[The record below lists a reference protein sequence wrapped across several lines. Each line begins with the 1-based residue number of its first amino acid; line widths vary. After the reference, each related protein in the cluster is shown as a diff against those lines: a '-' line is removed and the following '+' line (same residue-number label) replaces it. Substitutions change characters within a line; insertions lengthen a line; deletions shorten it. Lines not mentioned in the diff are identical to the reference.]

1 MFLVKKISVV
11 IVVLICF
18 LACSQESFIKL
29 QKKAQEQ
36 ENDGSKRP
44 SYVDS
49 DYEVFSE
56 TIFLQNMVYQPIEER
71 NAFFQLTKD
80 GDDSFNPETSV
91 ILLNEPSDNNEKNP
105 PLYQND
111 PNNNANNEKNPPLYQ
126 NDPNNNANNEKNPPL
141 YQNDPNNNA
150 NNEKSPF
157 LYKPKRKAKNP
168 KLIEY
173 SQQDFYPLKNGDIM
187 MSKEGDQWLI
197 EIKSKALKR
206 FLKDQNDKD
215 RQIQTFTFNDTKTQI
230 AQFKGKISSYVYT
243 TNDSDLSLRPF
254 YESFLLEKKSDDLY
268 MVDKALDA
276 IEVSK
281 CQMVLKKHSTDKLD
295 SQHKAISID
304 LDFKKERFKSDTE
317 LFLECQS

>member
-1 MFLVKKISVV
+1 MFLVKKIGVV
-11 IVVLICF
+11 AVVLMCF
-18 LACSQESFIKL
+18 LACSQERFIQL

-71 NAFFQLTKD
+71 DSFAQLTKD
-80 GDDSFNPETSV
+80 ENDSFNPETSV
-91 ILLNEPSDNNEKNP
+91 ILLNEPSDNDTKNP
-105 PLYQND
+105 PLNQNES
-111 PNNNANNEKNPPLYQ
+111 NNNTANDDTKN
-126 NDPNNNANNEKNPPL
+126 
-141 YQNDPNNNA
+141 
-150 NNEKSPF
+150 PF
-157 LYKPKRKAKNP
+157 LYKPKRKTKNP

-173 SQQDFYPLKNGDIM
+173 SQQNFYPLKNGDIV

-243 TNDSDLSLRPF
+243 TNNSDLSLRPF

-268 MVDKALDA
+268 TIGAIGDKALDA
-276 IEVSK
+276 IEISK

>member
-1 MFLVKKISVV
+1 MFLVKKIGVV
-11 IVVLICF
+11 IMILVCF
-18 LACSQESFIKL
+18 LACSQESFIKM

-80 GDDSFNPETSV
+80 EDNSFNPENSV

-105 PLYQND
+105 LSYPND
-111 PNNNANNEKNPPLYQ
+111 PNNNEDNANNEKN
-126 NDPNNNANNEKNPPL
+126 
-141 YQNDPNNNA
+141 
-150 NNEKSPF
+150 PF
-157 LYKPKRKAKNP
+157 LYKPKRKTKNP

-173 SQQDFYPLKNGDIM
+173 SQQDFYPLKNGDII

-197 EIKSKALKR
+197 EIQSKALKR

-243 TNDSDLSLRPF
+243 TNNSDLSLRPF
-254 YESFLLEKKSDDLY
+254 YESFLLEKKSDNVY
-268 MVDKALDA
+268 TIENKALDTME
-276 IEVSK
+276 ISK

-317 LFLECQS
+317 LFLECLKES

>member
-11 IVVLICF
+11 IMILICF
-18 LACSQESFIKL
+18 LACSQERFIKL

-36 ENDGSKRP
+36 ENDGSQRP

-56 TIFLQNMVYQPIEER
+56 TIFLQNMVYQPAEER
-71 NAFFQLTKD
+71 DSFAQLTKNE
-80 GDDSFNPETSV
+80 DDSFNPETSV
-91 ILLNEPSDNNEKNP
+91 ILLNEPSGNDTKNP
-105 PLYQND
+105 PLYQNESNTNTT
-111 PNNNANNEKNPPLYQ
+111 NNDAKN
-126 NDPNNNANNEKNPPL
+126 
-141 YQNDPNNNA
+141 
-150 NNEKSPF
+150 PF
-157 LYKPKRKAKNP
+157 LYKPKRKTKDP

-173 SQQDFYPLKNGDIM
+173 SQQNFYPLKDGDIM

-243 TNDSDLSLRPF
+243 TNNSDLSLRPF
-254 YESFLLEKKSDDLY
+254 YESFLLEKKSDDFY
-268 MVDKALDA
+268 TIGDKALDS
-276 IEVSK
+276 IEISK

-304 LDFKKERFKSDTE
+304 LDFKKERFKSDIE

>member
-1 MFLVKKISVV
+1 MFLVKKIGVV
-11 IVVLICF
+11 VVVLIGF
-18 LACSQESFIKL
+18 LACSQERFIQL

-49 DYEVFSE
+49 DHEVFSE
-56 TIFLQNMVYQPIEER
+56 TIFLQNMVHQPINER
-71 NAFFQLTKD
+71 NAFAQLTKD

-91 ILLNEPSDNNEKNP
+91 ILLNEPSDSDTKNP
-105 PLYQND
+105 PLNQNES
-111 PNNNANNEKNPPLYQ
+111 NNNTANNDTKN
-126 NDPNNNANNEKNPPL
+126 
-141 YQNDPNNNA
+141 
-150 NNEKSPF
+150 PF
-157 LYKPKRKAKNP
+157 LYKPKRKTKDP
-168 KLIEY
+168 KIIEY
-173 SQQDFYPLKNGDIM
+173 SQQNFYPLKDGDIV

-197 EIKSKALKR
+197 QIKSKALKR

-243 TNDSDLSLRPF
+243 TNNSDLSLRPF
-254 YESFLLEKKSDDLY
+254 YESFLLEKKSDDFY
-268 MVDKALDA
+268 TIGAIGDKALDA
-276 IEVSK
+276 IEIHK

-304 LDFKKERFKSDTE
+304 LDFKKEHFKSDTE

>member
-1 MFLVKKISVV
+1 MFLVKKIGVV
-11 IVVLICF
+11 IMVLICF
-18 LACSQESFIKL
+18 LACSQERFIKL

-36 ENDGSKRP
+36 ENDGSQRP

-80 GDDSFNPETSV
+80 GNDSFNPETSV

-105 PLYQND
+105 PLYPNES
-111 PNNNANNEKNPPLYQ
+111 NNNTANDDTKN
-126 NDPNNNANNEKNPPL
+126 
-141 YQNDPNNNA
+141 
-150 NNEKSPF
+150 PF

-173 SQQDFYPLKNGDIM
+173 SQQDFYPLKNGDIV

-276 IEVSK
+276 IEISK

>member
-1 MFLVKKISVV
+1 MFLVKKIGVV
-11 IVVLICF
+11 VVVLICF
-18 LACSQESFIKL
+18 LACSQERFIQL

-36 ENDGSKRP
+36 ENDGSQRP

-80 GDDSFNPETSV
+80 EYDSFNPETSV
-91 ILLNEPSDNNEKNP
+91 ILLNEPSDNDTKNP
-105 PLYQND
+105 PLYQNES
-111 PNNNANNEKNPPLYQ
+111 NTNTANNDTKN
-126 NDPNNNANNEKNPPL
+126 
-141 YQNDPNNNA
+141 
-150 NNEKSPF
+150 PF
-157 LYKPKRKAKNP
+157 LYKPKRKTKDP

-173 SQQDFYPLKNGDIM
+173 SQQNFYPLKDGDIM

-243 TNDSDLSLRPF
+243 TNNSDLSLRPF
-254 YESFLLEKKSDDLY
+254 YESFLLEKKSDDFY
-268 MVDKALDA
+268 TIGAIGDKALDA
-276 IEVSK
+276 IEISK

>member
-1 MFLVKKISVV
+1 MFLVKKIGVV
-11 IVVLICF
+11 VVVLIGF
-18 LACSQESFIKL
+18 LACSQERFIQL

-80 GDDSFNPETSV
+80 EYDSFNPETSV

-111 PNNNANNEKNPPLYQ
+111 PNNNANNEK
-126 NDPNNNANNEKNPPL
+126 
-141 YQNDPNNNA
+141 
-150 NNEKSPF
+150 SPF
-157 LYKPKRKAKNP
+157 LYKPKRKTKNP

-173 SQQDFYPLKNGDIM
+173 SQQDFYPLKNGDII

-197 EIKSKALKR
+197 EIQSKALKR

-254 YESFLLEKKSDDLY
+254 YESFLLEKKSDNVY
-268 MVDKALDA
+268 TIENKALDTME
-276 IEVSK
+276 ISK

>member
-1 MFLVKKISVV
+1 MFLVKKIGVV
-11 IVVLICF
+11 VVVLIGF
-18 LACSQESFIKL
+18 LACSQERFIQL

-56 TIFLQNMVYQPIEER
+56 TIFLQNMVYQPIKER
-71 NAFFQLTKD
+71 DAFVQPTKD
-80 GDDSFNPETSV
+80 EDDSFNPETSV
-91 ILLNEPSDNNEKNP
+91 ILLDEPSDNDAKNP
-105 PLYQND
+105 PLNQNES
-111 PNNNANNEKNPPLYQ
+111 NNNTANNDAKN
-126 NDPNNNANNEKNPPL
+126 
-141 YQNDPNNNA
+141 
-150 NNEKSPF
+150 PF
-157 LYKPKRKAKNP
+157 LYKPKRKTKDP

-173 SQQDFYPLKNGDIM
+173 SQQNFYPLKNGDIM

-243 TNDSDLSLRPF
+243 TNNSNLSLRPF

-268 MVDKALDA
+268 TIGDKALDA
-276 IEVSK
+276 IEIQK

-317 LFLECQS
+317 LFLECQN

>member
-1 MFLVKKISVV
+1 MFLVKKIGVV
-11 IVVLICF
+11 IMILICF
-18 LACSQESFIKL
+18 LACSQESFIKM

-56 TIFLQNMVYQPIEER
+56 TIFLQNMVYQPTEKR
-71 NAFFQLTKD
+71 SAFFQLTNDEDNDPK
-80 GDDSFNPETSV
+80 ETPL

-105 PLYQND
+105 PLYPND
-111 PNNNANNEKNPPLYQ
+111 PHNNDDNANNSQKN
-126 NDPNNNANNEKNPPL
+126 
-141 YQNDPNNNA
+141 
-150 NNEKSPF
+150 PF

-173 SQQDFYPLKNGDIM
+173 SQQDFYPLKNGDIV
-187 MSKEGDQWLI
+187 MSKEGDQWSV

-268 MVDKALDA
+268 TIGAIGDKALDA

-317 LFLECQS
+317 LFLECLKES

>member
-1 MFLVKKISVV
+1 MFLVKKIGVV
-11 IVVLICF
+11 VVVLIGF
-18 LACSQESFIKL
+18 LACSQERFIQL

-56 TIFLQNMVYQPIEER
+56 TIFLQNMVHQPIKER
-71 NAFFQLTKD
+71 DAFAQLTKD
-80 GDDSFNPETSV
+80 EDDSFSPETSV
-91 ILLNEPSDNNEKNP
+91 ILLNEPSDNDTKNP
-105 PLYQND
+105 PLNQSES
-111 PNNNANNEKNPPLYQ
+111 NNNTASNDTKN
-126 NDPNNNANNEKNPPL
+126 
-141 YQNDPNNNA
+141 
-150 NNEKSPF
+150 PF
-157 LYKPKRKAKNP
+157 LYKPKRKTKDP

-173 SQQDFYPLKNGDIM
+173 SQQNFYPLKDGDII

-197 EIKSKALKR
+197 EIKSKSLKR
-206 FLKDQNDKD
+206 FLKDQNNKD

-243 TNDSDLSLRPF
+243 TNNSNLSLRPF
-254 YESFLLEKKSDDLY
+254 YESFLLEKKSDDFY
-268 MVDKALDA
+268 TIGDKTLDA
-276 IEVSK
+276 IEIQK
-281 CQMVLKKHSTDKLD
+281 CQMVLKKHSADKLD

>member
-1 MFLVKKISVV
+1 MI
-11 IVVLICF
+11 LICF
-18 LACSQESFIKL
+18 LACSQERFIKL

-71 NAFFQLTKD
+71 DSFAQLTKD
-80 GDDSFNPETSV
+80 EDNSFNPETSV
-91 ILLNEPSDNNEKNP
+91 ILLNEPSDNDTKN
-105 PLYQND
+105 
-111 PNNNANNEKNPPLYQ
+111 
-126 NDPNNNANNEKNPPL
+126 
-141 YQNDPNNNA
+141 
-150 NNEKSPF
+150 PF
-157 LYKPKRKAKNP
+157 LYKPKRKTKNP

-173 SQQDFYPLKNGDIM
+173 SQQNFYPLKDGDIV

-243 TNDSDLSLRPF
+243 TNNSDLSLRPF
-254 YESFLLEKKSDDLY
+254 YESFLLEKKSDDFY
-268 MVDKALDA
+268 TIGADKALDA
-276 IEVSK
+276 IEIQK

>member
-1 MFLVKKISVV
+1 MFLVKKIGVV
-11 IVVLICF
+11 ILVLICF

-56 TIFLQNMVYQPIEER
+56 TIFLQNMVHQPIKER
-71 NAFFQLTKD
+71 DAFAQLTKD
-80 GDDSFNPETSV
+80 EDNSFNPETSV
-91 ILLNEPSDNNEKNP
+91 VLLNEPSDNDTKNP
-105 PLYQND
+105 PLYQNES
-111 PNNNANNEKNPPLYQ
+111 NTNTANNDTKN
-126 NDPNNNANNEKNPPL
+126 
-141 YQNDPNNNA
+141 
-150 NNEKSPF
+150 PF
-157 LYKPKRKAKNP
+157 LYKPKRKTKNP

-173 SQQDFYPLKNGDIM
+173 SQQNFYPLKNGDIV

-243 TNDSDLSLRPF
+243 TNNSDLSLRPF
-254 YESFLLEKKSDDLY
+254 YESFLLEKKSDDFY
-268 MVDKALDA
+268 TIGAIGDKALDT
-276 IEVSK
+276 IEIQK
-281 CQMVLKKHSTDKLD
+281 CQVVLKKHSTDKLD

>member
-1 MFLVKKISVV
+1 M
-11 IVVLICF
+11 
-18 LACSQESFIKL
+18 

-56 TIFLQNMVYQPIEER
+56 TIFLQNMVHQPIKER
-71 NAFFQLTKD
+71 DAFAQLTKD
-80 GDDSFNPETSV
+80 EDDSFNPETSV
-91 ILLNEPSDNNEKNP
+91 ILLNEPSDNDTKNP
-105 PLYQND
+105 PLNQNES
-111 PNNNANNEKNPPLYQ
+111 NNNTANNDTKN
-126 NDPNNNANNEKNPPL
+126 
-141 YQNDPNNNA
+141 
-150 NNEKSPF
+150 PF
-157 LYKPKRKAKNP
+157 LYKPKRKTKDP

-173 SQQDFYPLKNGDIM
+173 FQQNFYPLKDGDIVM
-187 MSKEGDQWLI
+187 NKEGDQWLI

-254 YESFLLEKKSDDLY
+254 YESFLLEKKSDNVY
-268 MVDKALDA
+268 TIENKALDTM
-276 IEVSK
+276 EVSK

>member
-1 MFLVKKISVV
+1 MFLVKKIGVV
-11 IVVLICF
+11 VVVLIGF
-18 LACSQESFIKL
+18 LACSQERFIQL
-29 QKKAQEQ
+29 QKKVQEQ

-56 TIFLQNMVYQPIEER
+56 TIFLQNMVHQPIKER
-71 NAFFQLTKD
+71 DAFAQLTKD
-80 GDDSFNPETSV
+80 EDDSFNPETSV
-91 ILLNEPSDNNEKNP
+91 ILLDEPSDNDTKNP
-105 PLYQND
+105 PLNQNES
-111 PNNNANNEKNPPLYQ
+111 NNNTANNDTKN
-126 NDPNNNANNEKNPPL
+126 
-141 YQNDPNNNA
+141 
-150 NNEKSPF
+150 PF
-157 LYKPKRKAKNP
+157 LYKPKRKTKDP

-173 SQQDFYPLKNGDIM
+173 SQQNFYPLKDGDIM

-243 TNDSDLSLRPF
+243 TNNSNLSLRPF
-254 YESFLLEKKSDDLY
+254 YESFLLEKKSDDFY
-268 MVDKALDA
+268 MIGAIGDKALDA
-276 IEVSK
+276 IEIQK

>member
-1 MFLVKKISVV
+1 M
-11 IVVLICF
+11 
-18 LACSQESFIKL
+18 

-56 TIFLQNMVYQPIEER
+56 TIFLKNMVYQPTEER
-71 NAFFQLTKD
+71 DSFAQLTKD
-80 GDDSFNPETSV
+80 GNDSFNPETSV

-105 PLYQND
+105 PLYPND
-111 PNNNANNEKNPPLYQ
+111 PHNNTANN
-126 NDPNNNANNEKNPPL
+126 DT
-141 YQNDPNNNA
+141 
-150 NNEKSPF
+150 KSPF
-157 LYKPKRKAKNP
+157 LYKPKRKTKNP

-173 SQQDFYPLKNGDIM
+173 SQQNFYPLKNGDIM

-254 YESFLLEKKSDDLY
+254 YESFLLEKKSGDLY
-268 MVDKALDA
+268 TIGDKALDA
-276 IEVSK
+276 IKISK

>member
-1 MFLVKKISVV
+1 MFLVKKIGVV
-11 IVVLICF
+11 VVVLMCF
-18 LACSQESFIKL
+18 LACSQERFIKL

-56 TIFLQNMVYQPIEER
+56 TIFLQNMVYQPTEER
-71 NAFFQLTKD
+71 DSFAQLTKD
-80 GDDSFNPETSV
+80 ENDSFNPETSV

-111 PNNNANNEKNPPLYQ
+111 PNNNANNEK
-126 NDPNNNANNEKNPPL
+126 
-141 YQNDPNNNA
+141 
-150 NNEKSPF
+150 SPF
-157 LYKPKRKAKNP
+157 LYKPKRKTKNP

-173 SQQDFYPLKNGDIM
+173 SQQNFYPLKNGDIV
-187 MSKEGDQWLI
+187 MSKEGDQWLV

-268 MVDKALDA
+268 TIGDKALDT

>member
-1 MFLVKKISVV
+1 MFLVKKIGVV
-11 IVVLICF
+11 VVVLIGF
-18 LACSQESFIKL
+18 LACSQERFIQL

-56 TIFLQNMVYQPIEER
+56 TIFLQNMVHQPIKER
-71 NAFFQLTKD
+71 DTFAQLTKD
-80 GDDSFNPETSV
+80 GDDSFSPETSV
-91 ILLNEPSDNNEKNP
+91 ILLNEPSDNDTKSP
-105 PLYQND
+105 PLNQNES
-111 PNNNANNEKNPPLYQ
+111 NNNTASNDTKN
-126 NDPNNNANNEKNPPL
+126 
-141 YQNDPNNNA
+141 
-150 NNEKSPF
+150 PF
-157 LYKPKRKAKNP
+157 LYKPKRKTKDP

-173 SQQDFYPLKNGDIM
+173 SQQNFYPLKDGDII
-187 MSKEGDQWLI
+187 MSKEGNQWLI
-197 EIKSKALKR
+197 EIKSKSLKR

-243 TNDSDLSLRPF
+243 TNNSNLSLRPF
-254 YESFLLEKKSDDLY
+254 YESFLLEKKSDDFY
-268 MVDKALDA
+268 MIGAIGDKALDA
-276 IEVSK
+276 IEIHK

>member
-1 MFLVKKISVV
+1 MFLVKKIGVV
-11 IVVLICF
+11 IVVLMCF
-18 LACSQESFIKL
+18 LACSQERFIQL

-56 TIFLQNMVYQPIEER
+56 TIFLQNMVYQPTEER
-71 NAFFQLTKD
+71 DSFAQLTKD

-91 ILLNEPSDNNEKNP
+91 ILLNEPSDSDTKNQPLNQNESNNSAASNDTKN
-105 PLYQND
+105 
-111 PNNNANNEKNPPLYQ
+111 
-126 NDPNNNANNEKNPPL
+126 
-141 YQNDPNNNA
+141 
-150 NNEKSPF
+150 PF
-157 LYKPKRKAKNP
+157 LYKPKRKTKDP

-173 SQQDFYPLKNGDIM
+173 SQQNFYPLKDGDIM

-243 TNDSDLSLRPF
+243 TNNSNLSLRPF

-268 MVDKALDA
+268 TIGAIGDKALDA
-276 IEVSK
+276 IEIQK

>member
-1 MFLVKKISVV
+1 MFLVKKIGVV
-11 IVVLICF
+11 VVVLIGF
-18 LACSQESFIKL
+18 LACSQERFIQL

-36 ENDGSKRP
+36 ENDGSQRP

-49 DYEVFSE
+49 DHEVFSE

-80 GDDSFNPETSV
+80 EYDSFNPETSV
-91 ILLNEPSDNNEKNP
+91 ILLNEPSDNDTKNP
-105 PLYQND
+105 PLYQNESH
-111 PNNNANNEKNPPLYQ
+111 NNNTANNDIKN
-126 NDPNNNANNEKNPPL
+126 
-141 YQNDPNNNA
+141 
-150 NNEKSPF
+150 PF
-157 LYKPKRKAKNP
+157 LYKKRKAKNP

-173 SQQDFYPLKNGDIM
+173 SQQNFYPLKDGDIV
-187 MSKEGDQWLI
+187 MSKEGDQWLV

-254 YESFLLEKKSDDLY
+254 YESFLLEKKSDNVY
-268 MVDKALDA
+268 TIGDKALDA
-276 IEVSK
+276 IEISK

>member
-1 MFLVKKISVV
+1 MFLVKKIGVV
-11 IVVLICF
+11 IAVLMCF
-18 LACSQESFIKL
+18 LACSQERFIQL

-56 TIFLQNMVYQPIEER
+56 TIFLKNMVHQPIKER
-71 NAFFQLTKD
+71 DAFAQPTKD

-91 ILLNEPSDNNEKNP
+91 ILLDEPSDNDTKNP
-105 PLYQND
+105 PLNQNES
-111 PNNNANNEKNPPLYQ
+111 NNNTASNDIKN
-126 NDPNNNANNEKNPPL
+126 
-141 YQNDPNNNA
+141 
-150 NNEKSPF
+150 PF
-157 LYKPKRKAKNP
+157 LYKPKRKTKNP

-173 SQQDFYPLKNGDIM
+173 SQQNFYPLKDGDIV

-197 EIKSKALKR
+197 EIKSKSLKR

-243 TNDSDLSLRPF
+243 TNNSDLSLRPF
-254 YESFLLEKKSDDLY
+254 YKSFLLEKKSDDFY
-268 MVDKALDA
+268 TIGDKALDA
-276 IEVSK
+276 IEIQK

>member
-1 MFLVKKISVV
+1 MI
-11 IVVLICF
+11 LICF
-18 LACSQESFIKL
+18 LACSQERFIKL
-29 QKKAQEQ
+29 QKKAKEQ

-71 NAFFQLTKD
+71 NALAQLTKD
-80 GDDSFNPETSV
+80 ENDSFNPETSV

-105 PLYQND
+105 L
-111 PNNNANNEKNPPLYQ
+111 
-126 NDPNNNANNEKNPPL
+126 L

-173 SQQDFYPLKNGDIM
+173 SQQDFYPLKDGDII
-187 MSKEGDQWLI
+187 MSKEGDQWLV

-276 IEVSK
+276 IEISK

>member
-11 IVVLICF
+11 IMILICF

-71 NAFFQLTKD
+71 NALAQLTKD
-80 GDDSFNPETSV
+80 EDNSFNPETSV

-105 PLYQND
+105 PLY
-111 PNNNANNEKNPPLYQ
+111 PNESNTNTANNDTKN
-126 NDPNNNANNEKNPPL
+126 
-141 YQNDPNNNA
+141 
-150 NNEKSPF
+150 PF
-157 LYKPKRKAKNP
+157 LYKPKRKTKNP

-173 SQQDFYPLKNGDIM
+173 SQQNFYPLKDGDIM
-187 MSKEGDQWLI
+187 MSKEGDQWLV

-276 IEVSK
+276 IEISK

>member
-1 MFLVKKISVV
+1 M
-11 IVVLICF
+11 
-18 LACSQESFIKL
+18 

-56 TIFLQNMVYQPIEER
+56 TIFLKNMVYQPTNET
-71 NAFFQLTKD
+71 NAFAQLTNDKD
-80 GDDSFNPETSV
+80 NDPKEIPL

-105 PLYQND
+105 PLYQNES
-111 PNNNANNEKNPPLYQ
+111 NTNTANNDTKN
-126 NDPNNNANNEKNPPL
+126 
-141 YQNDPNNNA
+141 
-150 NNEKSPF
+150 PF

-173 SQQDFYPLKNGDIM
+173 SQQNFYPLKDGDII
-187 MSKEGDQWLI
+187 MSKEGDQWLV

-243 TNDSDLSLRPF
+243 TNNSDLSLRPF
-254 YESFLLEKKSDDLY
+254 YESFLLEKKSDDFY
-268 MVDKALDA
+268 TIGAIGDKALDA
-276 IEVSK
+276 IEISK

>member
-11 IVVLICF
+11 IMILICF
-18 LACSQESFIKL
+18 LACSQERFIKL

-71 NAFFQLTKD
+71 NVFFQLTKD
-80 GDDSFNPETSV
+80 EDDSFNPETSV
-91 ILLNEPSDNNEKNP
+91 ILLNEPSDNDTKNP
-105 PLYQND
+105 PLYQNES
-111 PNNNANNEKNPPLYQ
+111 NTNTANNDTKN
-126 NDPNNNANNEKNPPL
+126 
-141 YQNDPNNNA
+141 
-150 NNEKSPF
+150 PF
-157 LYKPKRKAKNP
+157 LYKKRKAKNP

-173 SQQDFYPLKNGDIM
+173 SQQNFYPLKNGDIM

-206 FLKDQNDKD
+206 FLKNQNDKD

-243 TNDSDLSLRPF
+243 TNNSDLSLRPF
-254 YESFLLEKKSDDLY
+254 YKSFLLEKKSDNVY
-268 MVDKALDA
+268 MIVDKALDA

>member
-1 MFLVKKISVV
+1 MFLVKKIGVV
-11 IVVLICF
+11 VVVLMCF
-18 LACSQESFIKL
+18 LACSQERFIQL

-56 TIFLQNMVYQPIEER
+56 TIFLKNMVYQPAEER
-71 NAFFQLTKD
+71 DSFAQLTKD
-80 GDDSFNPETSV
+80 EDNSFNPETSV
-91 ILLNEPSDNNEKNP
+91 VLLNEPSGNDTKNP
-105 PLYQND
+105 PLNQNES
-111 PNNNANNEKNPPLYQ
+111 NNNTDNNDAKN
-126 NDPNNNANNEKNPPL
+126 
-141 YQNDPNNNA
+141 
-150 NNEKSPF
+150 PF
-157 LYKPKRKAKNP
+157 LYKPKRKTKDP

-173 SQQDFYPLKNGDIM
+173 SQQNFYPLKDGDIM

-254 YESFLLEKKSDDLY
+254 HESFLLEKKSDDFY
-268 MVDKALDA
+268 TVGAIGDKALDA
-276 IEVSK
+276 IEISK

-317 LFLECQS
+317 LFLECLKES

>member
-11 IVVLICF
+11 IMILICF
-18 LACSQESFIKL
+18 LACSQERFIKL

-36 ENDGSKRP
+36 ENDGSQRP

-56 TIFLQNMVYQPIEER
+56 TIFLQNMVYQPVEER

-80 GDDSFNPETSV
+80 GNDSFNPETSV
-91 ILLNEPSDNNEKNP
+91 ILLNESSDN
-105 PLYQND
+105 D
-111 PNNNANNEKNPPLYQ
+111 T
-126 NDPNNNANNEKNPPL
+126 KNPPL

-157 LYKPKRKAKNP
+157 LYKPKRKTKNP

-173 SQQDFYPLKNGDIM
+173 SQQDFYPLKNGDIV
-187 MSKEGDQWLI
+187 MSKEGDQWLV

-243 TNDSDLSLRPF
+243 TTNSGLSLRPF
-254 YESFLLEKKSDDLY
+254 YESFLLEKKRDDLY

-276 IEVSK
+276 IEISK
-281 CQMVLKKHSTDKLD
+281 CQMVLKKHSIDKLD

>member
-1 MFLVKKISVV
+1 MI
-11 IVVLICF
+11 LICF

-49 DYEVFSE
+49 DHEVFSE
-56 TIFLQNMVYQPIEER
+56 TIFLQNMVYQPIEEKDSF
-71 NAFFQLTKD
+71 AQLTKD
-80 GDDSFNPETSV
+80 ENDSFNPETSV

-111 PNNNANNEKNPPLYQ
+111 PNNNANNEKNP
-126 NDPNNNANNEKNPPL
+126 
-141 YQNDPNNNA
+141 
-150 NNEKSPF
+150 F
-157 LYKPKRKAKNP
+157 LYKPKRKTKNP

-173 SQQDFYPLKNGDIM
+173 SQQDFYPLKDGDIV

-276 IEVSK
+276 IEISK

-317 LFLECQS
+317 LFLECLKES

>member
-1 MFLVKKISVV
+1 MI
-11 IVVLICF
+11 LICF
-18 LACSQESFIKL
+18 LACSQERFIQL

-56 TIFLQNMVYQPIEER
+56 TIFLQNMVYQPTEER
-71 NAFFQLTKD
+71 DSFAQLTKD
-80 GDDSFNPETSV
+80 ENDSFNSETSV

-111 PNNNANNEKNPPLYQ
+111 PNNNANNEK
-126 NDPNNNANNEKNPPL
+126 
-141 YQNDPNNNA
+141 
-150 NNEKSPF
+150 SPF
-157 LYKPKRKAKNP
+157 LYKPKRKTKNP

-173 SQQDFYPLKNGDIM
+173 SQQNFYPLKNGDII
-187 MSKEGDQWLI
+187 MSKEGDQWLV

-206 FLKDQNDKD
+206 FLKAQNDKD

-268 MVDKALDA
+268 TIGDKALDA
-276 IEVSK
+276 IEISK

-317 LFLECQS
+317 LFLECLKES

>member
-1 MFLVKKISVV
+1 MFLVKKIGVV
-11 IVVLICF
+11 IVVLIGF
-18 LACSQESFIKL
+18 LACSQERFIQL

-56 TIFLQNMVYQPIEER
+56 TIFLQNMVYQPTEER
-71 NAFFQLTKD
+71 DSFAQLTKD

-91 ILLNEPSDNNEKNP
+91 ILLNEPSGNDTKNP
-105 PLYQND
+105 PLNQNES
-111 PNNNANNEKNPPLYQ
+111 NNNTANNDTKN
-126 NDPNNNANNEKNPPL
+126 
-141 YQNDPNNNA
+141 
-150 NNEKSPF
+150 PF
-157 LYKPKRKAKNP
+157 LYKPKRKTKDP

-173 SQQDFYPLKNGDIM
+173 SQQNFYPLKDGDIM

-243 TNDSDLSLRPF
+243 TNNSNLSLRPF

-268 MVDKALDA
+268 TMIGDKALDA
-276 IEVSK
+276 IEIHK

>member
-1 MFLVKKISVV
+1 MFLVKKIGMVV
-11 IVVLICF
+11 VVLIGF
-18 LACSQESFIKL
+18 LACSQERFIQL

-56 TIFLQNMVYQPIEER
+56 TIFLQNMVHQPIKER
-71 NAFFQLTKD
+71 DAFAQLTKD
-80 GDDSFNPETSV
+80 EDDSFNPETSV
-91 ILLNEPSDNNEKNP
+91 ILLNEPSDNDTKNP
-105 PLYQND
+105 PLNQNES
-111 PNNNANNEKNPPLYQ
+111 NNNTASNDTKN
-126 NDPNNNANNEKNPPL
+126 
-141 YQNDPNNNA
+141 
-150 NNEKSPF
+150 PF
-157 LYKPKRKAKNP
+157 LYKPKRKTKDP

-173 SQQDFYPLKNGDIM
+173 SQQNFYPLKDGDIM

-243 TNDSDLSLRPF
+243 TNNSDLSLRPF

-268 MVDKALDA
+268 MIGAIGDKALDA
-276 IEVSK
+276 IEIHK

>member
-1 MFLVKKISVV
+1 MFLVKKIGVV
-11 IVVLICF
+11 VVVLIGF
-18 LACSQESFIKL
+18 LACSQERFIQL

-56 TIFLQNMVYQPIEER
+56 TIFLQNMVHQPIKER
-71 NAFFQLTKD
+71 DAFAQLTKD

-91 ILLNEPSDNNEKNP
+91 ILLNEPSDNDAKNP
-105 PLYQND
+105 PLNQNES
-111 PNNNANNEKNPPLYQ
+111 NNNTANNDTKN
-126 NDPNNNANNEKNPPL
+126 
-141 YQNDPNNNA
+141 
-150 NNEKSPF
+150 PF
-157 LYKPKRKAKNP
+157 LYKPKRKTKDP

-173 SQQDFYPLKNGDIM
+173 SQQNFYPLKDGDIV

-215 RQIQTFTFNDTKTQI
+215 RQIQTFTFNNTKTQI

-243 TNDSDLSLRPF
+243 TNNSNLSLRPF
-254 YESFLLEKKSDDLY
+254 YESFLLEKKSDDFY
-268 MVDKALDA
+268 TIGAIGDKALDA
-276 IEVSK
+276 IEIQK
-281 CQMVLKKHSTDKLD
+281 CQMVLKKHSADKLD

>member
-1 MFLVKKISVV
+1 MFLVKKIGVV
-11 IVVLICF
+11 VVVLIGF
-18 LACSQESFIKL
+18 LACSQERFIQL

-56 TIFLQNMVYQPIEER
+56 TIFLQNMVHHPIKERDAFIQP
-71 NAFFQLTKD
+71 TKD

-91 ILLNEPSDNNEKNP
+91 ILLDEPSDNDTKNP
-105 PLYQND
+105 PLNQNES
-111 PNNNANNEKNPPLYQ
+111 NNNTANNDIKN
-126 NDPNNNANNEKNPPL
+126 
-141 YQNDPNNNA
+141 
-150 NNEKSPF
+150 PF
-157 LYKPKRKAKNP
+157 LYKPKRKTKDS

-173 SQQDFYPLKNGDIM
+173 SQQNFYPLKDGDII

-206 FLKDQNDKD
+206 FLKDQNNKD

-243 TNDSDLSLRPF
+243 TNNSNLSLRPF

-268 MVDKALDA
+268 MIGAIGDKALDV
-276 IEVSK
+276 IEIQK

>member
-1 MFLVKKISVV
+1 MFLVKKIGVV
-11 IVVLICF
+11 VVVLIGF
-18 LACSQESFIKL
+18 LACSQERFIQL

-56 TIFLQNMVYQPIEER
+56 TIFLQNMVHQPIKER
-71 NAFFQLTKD
+71 DAFAQLTKD

-91 ILLNEPSDNNEKNP
+91 ILLDEPSDNDTKNP
-105 PLYQND
+105 PLNQNES
-111 PNNNANNEKNPPLYQ
+111 NNNTANNDTKN
-126 NDPNNNANNEKNPPL
+126 
-141 YQNDPNNNA
+141 
-150 NNEKSPF
+150 PF
-157 LYKPKRKAKNP
+157 LYKPKRKTKDP

-173 SQQDFYPLKNGDIM
+173 SQQNFYPLKDGDIM

-243 TNDSDLSLRPF
+243 TNNSNLSLRPF
-254 YESFLLEKKSDDLY
+254 YKPFLLEKKSDDLY
-268 MVDKALDA
+268 TIGADKALDA
-276 IEVSK
+276 IEIQK

>member
-1 MFLVKKISVV
+1 MFLVKKIGVV
-11 IVVLICF
+11 VVVLIGF
-18 LACSQESFIKL
+18 LACSQERFIQL

-56 TIFLQNMVYQPIEER
+56 TIFLQNMVHQPIKER
-71 NAFFQLTKD
+71 DAFAQLTKD

-91 ILLNEPSDNNEKNP
+91 ILLDEPSDNDTKNP
-105 PLYQND
+105 PLNQNESS
-111 PNNNANNEKNPPLYQ
+111 NNTASNDTKN
-126 NDPNNNANNEKNPPL
+126 
-141 YQNDPNNNA
+141 
-150 NNEKSPF
+150 PF
-157 LYKPKRKAKNP
+157 LYKPKRKTKDP

-173 SQQDFYPLKNGDIM
+173 SQQNFYPLKDGDIV

-243 TNDSDLSLRPF
+243 TNNSNLSLRPF

-268 MVDKALDA
+268 TIGAIGDKALDA
-276 IEVSK
+276 IEIQK

>member
-1 MFLVKKISVV
+1 M
-11 IVVLICF
+11 
-18 LACSQESFIKL
+18 

-56 TIFLQNMVYQPIEER
+56 TIFLQNMVYQPIKER
-71 NAFFQLTKD
+71 DAFAQLTKD
-80 GDDSFNPETSV
+80 ENDSFNPETSV

-105 PLYQND
+105 PLNQNES
-111 PNNNANNEKNPPLYQ
+111 NTNTANDDTKN
-126 NDPNNNANNEKNPPL
+126 
-141 YQNDPNNNA
+141 
-150 NNEKSPF
+150 PF
-157 LYKPKRKAKNP
+157 LYKKRKAKNP

-173 SQQDFYPLKNGDIM
+173 SQQDFYPLKNGDII

-243 TNDSDLSLRPF
+243 TNNSDLSLRPF

-268 MVDKALDA
+268 TIGDKALDT
-276 IEVSK
+276 IEISK

>member
-1 MFLVKKISVV
+1 MFLVKKIGVV
-11 IVVLICF
+11 IMILVCF

-49 DYEVFSE
+49 DHEVFSE

-80 GDDSFNPETSV
+80 EDNSFNPETSV
-91 ILLNEPSDNNEKNP
+91 ILLNEPSDNDTKNP
-105 PLYQND
+105 PLY
-111 PNNNANNEKNPPLYQ
+111 PNESHNNTNNANN
-126 NDPNNNANNEKNPPL
+126 DI
-141 YQNDPNNNA
+141 
-150 NNEKSPF
+150 KSPF
-157 LYKPKRKAKNP
+157 LYKPKRKTKNP

-173 SQQDFYPLKNGDIM
+173 SQQNFYPLKNGDII
-187 MSKEGDQWLI
+187 MSKEGDQWLV

-268 MVDKALDA
+268 TIGAIGDKALDA
-276 IEVSK
+276 IEISK

>member
-1 MFLVKKISVV
+1 MFLVKKIGVV
-11 IVVLICF
+11 VVVLIGF
-18 LACSQESFIKL
+18 LACSQERFIQL

-56 TIFLQNMVYQPIEER
+56 TIFLQNMVYQPMEER
-71 NAFFQLTKD
+71 DSFAQLTKD
-80 GDDSFNPETSV
+80 ENDSFNPETSV
-91 ILLNEPSDNNEKNP
+91 ILLNEPSDNDTKNP
-105 PLYQND
+105 PLNQNESS
-111 PNNNANNEKNPPLYQ
+111 NNTANNDTKN
-126 NDPNNNANNEKNPPL
+126 
-141 YQNDPNNNA
+141 
-150 NNEKSPF
+150 PF
-157 LYKPKRKAKNP
+157 LYKPKRKTKNP

-173 SQQDFYPLKNGDIM
+173 SQQNFYPLKNGDIII
-187 MSKEGDQWLI
+187 SKEGDQWLV

-243 TNDSDLSLRPF
+243 TNNSDLSLRPF

-268 MVDKALDA
+268 MVDKALDT

>member
-11 IVVLICF
+11 IMILICF
-18 LACSQESFIKL
+18 LACSQESFIQL

-56 TIFLQNMVYQPIEER
+56 TIFLQNMVYQPMEKKDSF
-71 NAFFQLTKD
+71 AQLTKD

-91 ILLNEPSDNNEKNP
+91 ILLNEPSDNDTKNP
-105 PLYQND
+105 PLYQNESNINTT
-111 PNNNANNEKNPPLYQ
+111 NNDTKN
-126 NDPNNNANNEKNPPL
+126 
-141 YQNDPNNNA
+141 
-150 NNEKSPF
+150 PF

-173 SQQDFYPLKNGDIM
+173 SQQDFYPLKDGDIV
-187 MSKEGDQWLI
+187 MSKEGDQWLV

-254 YESFLLEKKSDDLY
+254 YESFLLEKKSDDFY
-268 MVDKALDA
+268 TIGAIGDKALDA
-276 IEVSK
+276 IEISK

>member
-1 MFLVKKISVV
+1 MI
-11 IVVLICF
+11 LICF
-18 LACSQESFIKL
+18 LACSQERFIKL

-36 ENDGSKRP
+36 ENDGSQRP

-56 TIFLQNMVYQPIEER
+56 TIFLQNMVYQPIKER
-71 NAFFQLTKD
+71 DAFAQLTKNEND
-80 GDDSFNPETSV
+80 SFDPSFNPETSV
-91 ILLNEPSDNNEKNP
+91 ILLNEPSDNDTKN
-105 PLYQND
+105 
-111 PNNNANNEKNPPLYQ
+111 
-126 NDPNNNANNEKNPPL
+126 
-141 YQNDPNNNA
+141 
-150 NNEKSPF
+150 PF
-157 LYKPKRKAKNP
+157 LYKPKRKTKNP

-173 SQQDFYPLKNGDIM
+173 SQQNFYPLKDGDIM

-243 TNDSDLSLRPF
+243 TNNSDLSLRPF
-254 YESFLLEKKSDDLY
+254 YESFLLEKKSDDFY
-268 MVDKALDA
+268 MIGAHKALDT
-276 IEVSK
+276 IEISK

>member
-1 MFLVKKISVV
+1 MFLVKKIGVV
-11 IVVLICF
+11 VVVLIGF
-18 LACSQESFIKL
+18 LACSQERFIQL

-56 TIFLQNMVYQPIEER
+56 TIFLHNMVYQPAEER
-71 NAFFQLTKD
+71 DSFAQLTKD

-91 ILLNEPSDNNEKNP
+91 ILLNEPSDNDTKNP
-105 PLYQND
+105 LSYQNET
-111 PNNNANNEKNPPLYQ
+111 NNNTANNDTKN
-126 NDPNNNANNEKNPPL
+126 
-141 YQNDPNNNA
+141 
-150 NNEKSPF
+150 PF
-157 LYKPKRKAKNP
+157 LYKPKRKTKNP

-173 SQQDFYPLKNGDIM
+173 SQQNFYPLKDGDIV

-230 AQFKGKISSYVYT
+230 VQFKGKISSYVYT

-254 YESFLLEKKSDDLY
+254 YESFLLEKKSDDFY
-268 MVDKALDA
+268 TIGAIGDKALDA
-276 IEVSK
+276 IEIQK